1 MNLMN
6 QKSVTEDFTRTL
18 SVKKETNMQK
28 SDQFKDKRQH
38 ARFELL
44 EYAIVQR
51 PDKRETLRSVVIDVS
66 LGGLQVRSR
75 HQFDAG
81 QVYILNIGRSDAA
94 PLQITAEARYSVAIE
109 ETDLY
114 ATGFKCQPNSPTEKV
129 DWVDYVHAIF
139 RAQGESLVG

>member
-1 MNLMN
+1 M
-6 QKSVTEDFTRTL
+6 T
-18 SVKKETNMQK
+18 MQN
-28 SDQFKDKRQH
+28 SDGFKDKRQH

-51 PDKRETLRSVVIDVS
+51 PEAREVLRSVVIDVS

-81 QVYILNIGRSDAA
+81 QTYILSIGRSDAA
-94 PLQITAEARYSVAIE
+94 PLQITAEARYSKPIE
-109 ETDLY
+109 DTDLY
-114 ATGFKCQPNSPTEKV
+114 ATGFKCSPSSSNEKV